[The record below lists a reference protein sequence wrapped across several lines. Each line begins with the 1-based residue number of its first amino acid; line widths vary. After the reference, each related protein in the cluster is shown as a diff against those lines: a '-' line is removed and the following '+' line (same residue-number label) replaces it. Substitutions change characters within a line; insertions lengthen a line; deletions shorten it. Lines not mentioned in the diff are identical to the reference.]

1 MKHSGVWTLAEA
13 DDGRLKD
20 VSFELLRWGK
30 TLAEALGE
38 PLTSVVLGHG
48 LGESETQALIERGA
62 DRVLVCAH
70 PVLRDASIE
79 TQSRALSVMI
89 RQEHPAVIIAA
100 ATTTGRSL
108 LPHLAAK
115 LGTGLTADCTEL
127 CIDEKTG
134 DLMQVRPAIGGN
146 IMARIR
152 TPHHRPQ
159 MATVRPHSA
168 LPLPADPSR
177 WGEVEVVPFCPEW
190 QDTRVRR
197 IDFTP
202 FSKDEGIRDA
212 EVVIAGG
219 AGIRKGENVSML
231 RELAGLL
238 GGKVGASRTAVDR
251 GWCAYSQQVG
261 LSGKTVTPRHY
272 LAVGISGAIQHLAG
286 MKTAETIAA
295 INSDPDALIFKVAD
309 FGIVGDLFEVLP
321 LLIDCLRKERTPR
334 PTEGNGE

>member
-1 MKHSGVWTLAEA
+1 MAEA
-13 DDGRLKD
+13 NGGRLKD

-30 TLAEALGE
+30 TLSETLEE

-48 LGESETQALIERGA
+48 VGESETQALIERGA
-62 DRVLVCAH
+62 DRVLKCDHPALSCAS
-70 PVLRDASIE
+70 VE
-79 TQSRALSVMI
+79 TQSRALSVMVL
-89 RQEHPAVIIAA
+89 QENPSVVLAS

-127 CIDEKTG
+127 FIDEKTG
-134 DLMQVRPAIGGN
+134 DLIQVRPAIGGN

-168 LPLPADPSR
+168 LPLPHNPSR
-177 WGEVEVVPFCPEW
+177 RGEVEVVPFHAEW
-190 QDTRVRR
+190 EDTRVRR

-202 FSKDEGIRDA
+202 SSQDEGIRDA

-219 AGIRKGENVSML
+219 AGMRKGENVSML
-231 RELAGLL
+231 RELANLL

-251 GWCAYSQQVG
+251 GWCAYPQQVG

-286 MKTAETIAA
+286 MKTSETIAA
-295 INSDPDALIFKVAD
+295 VNNDPDALIFKVAD
-309 FGIVGDLFEVLP
+309 FGIVGDVFEILP
-321 LLIDCLRKERTPR
+321 LLIDRLRKESHHAF
-334 PTEGNGE
+334 